1 MAHIILAHTIVDD
14 RLEEARGF
22 RRRIGANLGASASR
36 GPFLPTLAALATDVA
51 GTLLT
56 VDAEPTEGVEWLRRS
71 ARASA
76 LLFGRVVFPD
86 RVVPMEITVGVMVG
100 AVDPPP
106 PWQEATARA
115 WVDAMWCTLAI
126 ADGTAH
132 AWLTNIPE
140 SALLQIGVQTA
151 KLDEYF
157 FPLAET
163 LRAVA
168 TRNGHHGKELI
179 RTLEA
184 MPHAAHALPQRL
196 ERIDEPSVRAL
207 FALLEGD
214 QPRYTES
221 LVALLESHRAYA
233 EALASAGARSLLSL
247 PACAL
252 ERLARSRGIVSG
264 VVSTYAPELVITA

>member
-1 MAHIILAHTIVDD
+1 MAHIILPHTIAND

-36 GPFLPTLAALATDVA
+36 GPFLPTLAAFATDVA

-76 LLFGRVVFPD
+76 LFFGRVVFPD
-86 RVVPMEITVGVMVG
+86 RVVPMEITVDVMVG
-100 AVDPPP
+100 AVNPPP

-168 TRNGHHGKELI
+168 TRSGHHGKELI

-184 MPHAAHALPQRL
+184 MPNAARASSRL
-196 ERIDEPSVRAL
+196 ERIDEPAVRTL

-214 QPRYTES
+214 QPGYTES

-233 EALASAGARSLLSL
+233 EALASAGPRTLLSL

-264 VVSTYAPELVITA
+264 VVSAYAPELVFTA

>member
-1 MAHIILAHTIVDD
+1 MAHIILAHTIADD

-22 RRRIGANLGASASR
+22 RRRVGANLGGAASR

-76 LLFGRVVFPD
+76 LFFGRVVFPD
-86 RVVPMEITVGVMVG
+86 RIVPMEITVDVMVG

-140 SALLQIGVQTA
+140 SALLRIGVQAA

-168 TRNGHHGKELI
+168 TRNGNHAKELI

-184 MPHAAHALPQRL
+184 MPDAGRASPRL
-196 ERIDEPSVRAL
+196 ERIDEPAVRAL

-214 QPRYTES
+214 QPGYTES

-233 EALASAGARSLLSL
+233 ETLFSAGPRSLLSL

-264 VVSTYAPELVITA
+264 VVSAYAPELVFTA